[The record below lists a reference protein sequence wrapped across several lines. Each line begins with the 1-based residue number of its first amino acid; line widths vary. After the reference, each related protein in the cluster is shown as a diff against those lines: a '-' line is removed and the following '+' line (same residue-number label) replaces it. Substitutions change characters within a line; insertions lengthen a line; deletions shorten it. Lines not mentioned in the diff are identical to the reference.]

1 MEDINP
7 LGWAVQQGLEGFVYR
22 IGDMIYGVG
31 GVDATNRSIT
41 DSMFITM
48 MTQNIDPY
56 SLQPVR
62 DWQNYSAAAFLVIGM
77 LALFIAF
84 ISSRV
89 NIKSLD
95 DLIGEGYTQNRIVD
109 TLLCLLVIP
118 IIAIFGVW
126 VVLQLNYIISVF
138 IADYMIM
145 TIPQSSDNFIIYVC
159 MAIAYILLS
168 FVMIIRTILIVIFA
182 SVSLIVGVAYSIIEL
197 RPKAIEYTKSFISI
211 VFLQSKLLFIMLI
224 GIIVIGYSA
233 FILDPNIRATAYLGL
248 SLYVTWVGY
257 KAIAGDTMTTIV
269 KVAIFRRLR

>member
-1 MEDINP
+1 M
-7 LGWAVQQGLEGFVYR
+7 QQGLEGFVYR